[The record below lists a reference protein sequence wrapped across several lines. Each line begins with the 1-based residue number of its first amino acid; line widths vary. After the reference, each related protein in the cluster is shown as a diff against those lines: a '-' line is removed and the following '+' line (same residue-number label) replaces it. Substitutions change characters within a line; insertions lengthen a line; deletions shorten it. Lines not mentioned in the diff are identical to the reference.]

1 MRHGLDCIVASVK
14 RAALVLSVLIVAL
27 AAARPA
33 RAQEAIY
40 IVRHAERADQST
52 DPPLSTAGVDRSHRL
67 RDMLRA
73 AGVTQIFT
81 TNLRRTIE
89 TAKPLADALGL
100 APQPLAGPDV
110 GPLAARLAAL
120 GPHDRALVVGHSNT
134 VPDLLRALKVATPIA
149 IADAEYD
156 NLFIVVPQN
165 DAAPL
170 LLRLKF

>member
-1 MRHGLDCIVASVK
+1 MASVK
-14 RAALVLSVLIVAL
+14 RAALVLALLIAAI

-73 AGVTQIFT
+73 AGVTHIFT

-100 APQPLAGPDV
+100 APQALPGPDVQPLAG
-110 GPLAARLAAL
+110 RLGAL
-120 GPHDRALVVGHSNT
+120 SPHDRALVVGHSNT
-134 VPDLLRALKVATPIA
+134 VPDLLRALKVATPIT
-149 IADAEYD
+149 IEDPEYD
-156 NLFIVVPQN
+156 NLFIVVPQK